1 VNTAFHF
8 PALPASITLRGSASM
23 RAEQ

>member
-1 VNTAFHF
+1 VDTAFHF
-8 PALPASITLRGSASM
+8 PGLPASFTLRGSASM